1 MKMLL
6 NTVSAKKF
14 RLFGGIILSHSLKNG
29 NSCIIFFGIA
39 ILAVFGYTIYFLY
52 EKSQAKPVVYQTTTP
67 FTESI
72 IKKTVATGSVVPR
85 KEIAIKPQVS
95 GIIDIIYVEA
105 GDMVTKGDLIAKVR
119 IIPNMVNLN
128 NAESRVKQAKISMR
142 DAEADYKRQKELF
155 DNGVI
160 AAAEFEDAEI
170 AFSQA
175 EQELNAAEDNLQL
188 IKEGQTK
195 STGSTTNTLIRSTID
210 GMVLDVPVK
219 EGNSVI
225 ESNTFNDGTTI
236 ANIAD
241 MGEMVFEGK
250 VDETEVGKISEGM
263 DLILSI
269 GAIEELK
276 FSALLEHISPKG
288 VEENGAI
295 QFEIKA
301 SVSLNDNSFVRAG
314 YSANA
319 DIVLD
324 RVDSVMAIQE
334 SLLKFEN
341 DSTYV
346 EVETEPQVFEKRFIE
361 TGLSDGINIEVI
373 SGLEMEDKIK
383 SGTVPQ

>member
-1 MKMLL
+1 MK
-6 NTVSAKKF
+6 TFFK
-14 RLFGGIILSHSLKNG
+14 
-29 NSCIIFFGIA
+29 IFFGIA
-39 ILAVFGYTIYFLY
+39 ILGVFAYTIYFLY
-52 EKSQAKPVVYQTTTP
+52 EKSQAKPVIYQTTTP
-67 FTESI
+67 FEESI

-95 GIIDIIYVEA
+95 GIIDKIYVEP
-105 GDMVTKGDLIAKVR
+105 GDKVEKGDLIAKVR

-128 NAESRVKQAKISMR
+128 NAESRVKQAKIMMR
-142 DAEADYKRQKELF
+142 DADADYKRQKELF

-160 AAAEFEDAEI
+160 AEAEFEDAEI
-170 AFSQA
+170 AYSQA
-175 EQELNAAEDNLQL
+175 QQELSAAEDNLQL

-195 STGSTTNTLIRSTID
+195 STGTTTNTLIRSTID
-210 GMVLDVPVK
+210 GMVLDVPIK

-269 GAIEELK
+269 GAIEEMK
-276 FSALLEHISPKG
+276 FNALLEHISPKG

-301 SVSLNDNSFVRAG
+301 AVSLKDNSFVRAG

-324 RVDSVMAIQE
+324 RVDSVMAIKE

-373 SGLEMEDKIK
+373 SGLEMDDKIK
-383 SGTVPQ
+383 SGTVPQGE

>member
-1 MKMLL
+1 MK
-6 NTVSAKKF
+6 TFFK
-14 RLFGGIILSHSLKNG
+14 
-29 NSCIIFFGIA
+29 IFFGIL
-39 ILAVFGYTIYFLY
+39 ILGVFAYTIYFLY

-95 GIIDIIYVEA
+95 GIIDKIYVEA
-105 GDMVTKGDLIAKVR
+105 GDMVNKGDLIAKVR

-142 DAEADYKRQKELF
+142 DADADYKRQKELF
-155 DNGVI
+155 DNDVI
-160 AAAEFEDAEI
+160 AAAEFEDADI
-170 AFSQA
+170 MYSQA

-195 STGSTTNTLIRSTID
+195 STGATTNTLIRSTID

-241 MGEMVFEGK
+241 MGEMIFEGK

-269 GAIEELK
+269 GAIEDLK
-276 FSALLEHISPKG
+276 FSAMLEHISPKG

-301 SVSLNDNSFVRAG
+301 AVSLKDNSFVRAG

-324 RVDSVMAIQE
+324 RVDSVMTIQE

-361 TGLSDGINIEVI
+361 TGLSDGINIEVL
-373 SGLEMEDKIK
+373 SGLSMEDNIK